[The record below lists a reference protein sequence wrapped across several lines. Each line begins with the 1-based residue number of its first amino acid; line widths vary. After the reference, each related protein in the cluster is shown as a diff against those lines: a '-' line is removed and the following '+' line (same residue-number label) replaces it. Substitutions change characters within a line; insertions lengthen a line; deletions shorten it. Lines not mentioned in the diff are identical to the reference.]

1 MKYSEMKEQAE
12 RADAIKSL
20 TPTYFEFDKKGDGFV
35 GRFKGK
41 IEVESSKGSGSY
53 FQYLWDSDDGLLKCA
68 FGRATDREMGQV
80 FEVGKVYSIEYQGQ
94 VDIGDGKK
102 CNKFNFDLID
112 EKSILTEEGG
122 RVPF

>member
-20 TPTYFEFDKKGDGFV
+20 TPIYFEFNKKGDGFV
-35 GRFKGK
+35 GRFKGRS
-41 IEVESSKGSGSY
+41 EVGSSKGSGRY
-53 FQYLWDSDDGLLKCA
+53 YQYLFDGDDGLIKCA
-68 FGRATDREMGQV
+68 FGKATDREIGQV
-80 FEVGKVYSIEYQGQ
+80 LEIGWVYVVTYDGQ
-94 VDIGDGKK
+94 ADLGDGRK

-112 EKSILTEEGG
+112 EKSILTEEGE